1 MDTTLPSDAQAAID
15 AFQDGIIGRRLPPWL
30 RHAPAEQLPE
40 IGKALSNS
48 LRCCEQVNTVLR
60 GIEGIDSFVA
70 SALGKALD
78 QRYGLGRNPYSL
90 RFLEGRREAV
100 INSQPVGAHLTTVVY
115 EEKPL
120 LEVALRNFTAAQAQE
135 GGQPRGNRLLLP
147 RHGTVKPP
155 TSIEFAGLC
164 RELDLGERYQRHLD
178 AILTPTGSAE
188 RLVSLLVDAT
198 RYTMLVDA
206 YKARQEGTLDASELN
221 VMVAV
226 CEKGKLPRLAGDL
239 VQARQLK
246 LLGCQIEQVT
256 VFVVVEQGVLFNTTR
271 RVLLYVP
278 GDPFSPW
285 RAFESLDKL
294 NRELGRRLRDKAYQR
309 FFSRF
314 VLRRDSQAF
323 FAQVA
328 ERFDGLPGWAFR
340 DLEPR
345 LQAYPQPLFIS
356 LAQARIHQ
364 IKDDAAMIAV
374 PVARLDREVQR
385 QHDLRLAAEGWALL
399 NLASFF
405 VPGLGLALLAVT
417 AYELLG
423 EVYHGAE
430 AWQQG
435 DRQEALDHLTHVAT
449 DLAVLAT
456 AVAGV
461 GVARRVWARSAKVD
475 AMVPA
480 RLEDGTEKL
489 WQHDLTPFQSQAPVA
504 ASSPDAL
511 GIRRQDGRAW
521 IEMDGHH
528 YCLAEAGDDQW
539 QLHPVDGHGPLL
551 RHNGA
556 GAWRLWSEQP
566 ARWTDKYRMFRRLG
580 EPFSGLNDEQ
590 IDQVLLFHGL
600 DGDDLRGLHVHAQA
614 PSPGMIDSVERVRL
628 DQRIRSMIGRLR
640 SGEPVADTTV
650 LDHARRLPGASG
662 LTDQALAALAWTQRR
677 TLLQHL
683 FEALQPSDT
692 PGSAA
697 LRRVFPGLSARTAQ
711 ALVRAASSV
720 DRTRLRSSGRV
731 ALGLAEAARGSVL
744 ATRQARVF
752 EALYLD
758 TPQHADLARVV
769 LGLLRYVPG
778 GEQGVCWRLYE
789 GCLGGPILAK
799 TEQGQ
804 RAFDLVHVN
813 GTFQLHG
820 SQGTALGEAGELF
833 DVMAPAYTEAQRAA
847 MGIGDPFAH
856 NLRVIL
862 AREAARHRDEISR
875 LLGAVRPGAVRGPMR
890 LADGRIGYPLGG
902 GGVGGFASRGSALR
916 ATLRDL
922 FPWLS
927 DEQVE
932 TFADDARRSGQQIE
946 HVLADLRNEF
956 AILRMTL
963 NTWVARGQ
971 GDVREDREALRQT
984 LFNCWRRSVGVG
996 ELQINA
1002 QENLHVMFCNFR
1014 SSGLP
1019 NIPPQVSFRGVTSL
1033 SLLHLDLL
1041 EVPSS
1046 LLLAFPNLQTLDL
1059 GGNLLTRLP
1068 QPLLQI
1074 AQLRHLSLTNNRIV
1088 LNIAQTATLASCTSL
1103 QSLDLSHNPLGSRFT
1118 LAGLAE
1124 LRWLNLRDTQIS
1136 QFPLG
1141 VFDNA
1146 QLVSVDLR
1154 DNRIRYIPEGFYQLP
1169 VWQRRR
1175 FRLNANPL
1183 GEAQTL
1189 RLQASL
1195 SSDGPALDE
1204 EQVLL
1209 RMNHAR
1215 EVWGDAVAPEH
1226 RGLMLAAWDTLDA
1239 GQDAERFFR
1248 VLRQLLLS
1256 EDFRVNA
1263 RALGNRVMAVLQAMA
1278 ITPELRQN
1286 LLSVANDEWGC
1297 QDGATWCLSNLE
1309 LNLLVWQV
1317 EHAAQGES
1325 ERALLDLG
1333 RRLWRQDAVDMFA
1346 TRWALQHGRTLEG
1359 SEVGLAFRI
1368 GLRERLD
1375 LPLQVGEMSFLA
1387 ISGVLDADLAEA
1399 EAAVRDAE
1407 TPEEVARSMVDRGF
1421 WQAHLERSHPE
1432 RFAAVDL
1439 PFRRQLESVLDD
1451 EALSEGAR
1459 IDQADAIRDAQR
1471 AARRGLMLDMTIH
1484 AMEVGPKGPSIDV
1497 R

>member
-1 MDTTLPSDAQAAID
+1 MDTTVPADAQAAID

-40 IGKALSNS
+40 IGRALANS
-48 LRCCEQVNTVLR
+48 LRCCEQVNTMLR
-60 GIEGIDSFVA
+60 GIEGIDGFVA

-78 QRYGLGRNPYSL
+78 ERYGLGRNPYSL
-90 RFLEGRREAV
+90 RFLQGRREAV

-115 EEKPL
+115 EEQPL
-120 LEVALRNFTAAQAQE
+120 LEVAMRNFTAAQAQE
-135 GGQPRGNRLLLP
+135 GGQPRGNRLLVP
-147 RHGTVKPP
+147 THGTVKPP
-155 TSIEFAGLC
+155 TSIELAKLC

-178 AILTPTGSAE
+178 SILKPAGSAE
-188 RLVSLLVDAT
+188 HVVARLVDAL
-198 RYTMLVDA
+198 RYRMLVDA
-206 YKARQEGTLDASELN
+206 YKARQQGTLDDSELGLL
-221 VMVAV
+221 VAV
-226 CEKGKLPRLAGDL
+226 CEKGKLLRLAGDS

-256 VFVVVEQGVLFNTTR
+256 VFAVVEQGVLFNTTR
-271 RVLLYVP
+271 RVFLYIP
-278 GDPFSPW
+278 GDPRSPW
-285 RAFESLDKL
+285 SVFESIDKL
-294 NRELGRRLRDKAYQR
+294 NRELGRRLRDKAYRR

-328 ERFDGLPGWAFR
+328 ERFDDLADWAFR

-356 LAQARIHQ
+356 QAQARIQQ

-374 PVARLDREVQR
+374 PVAKLDREVQR

-417 AYELLG
+417 ASELLK
-423 EVYHGAE
+423 EVYHGVE
-430 AWQQG
+430 AWHEN

-449 DLAVLAT
+449 DLAIVAAT
-456 AVAGV
+456 VAGV

-475 AMVPA
+475 AMLPA
-480 RLEDGTEKL
+480 RLEDGTVKL
-489 WQHDLTPFQSQAPVA
+489 WQQDLTPFQSQVPDA
-504 ASSPDAL
+504 ASNPDAL
-511 GIRRQDGRAW
+511 GIRRQEGLAW
-521 IEMDGHH
+521 IEMDGQH
-528 YCLAEAGDDQW
+528 YRVTEAAGGDQW
-539 QLHPVDGHGPLL
+539 QLYPVDGHGPLL
-551 RHNGA
+551 HHNGA

-566 ARWTDKYRMFRRLG
+566 AVWPDKYRMFRRLG
-580 EPFSGLNDEQ
+580 EPFNRLNDEQ

-600 DGDDLRGLHVHAQA
+600 DGDDVRGLHVHAQA
-614 PSPGMIDSVERVRL
+614 PSPALIDSVERVQL
-628 DQRIRSMIGRLR
+628 DQRIRSMVGRLR
-640 SGEPVADTTV
+640 SGEPVEDATV
-650 LDHARRLPGASG
+650 LDHVRRLPGADG
-662 LTDQALAALAWTQRR
+662 LTDQALARLAWAQRR

-683 FEALQPSDT
+683 FEAMQPDDSL
-692 PGSAA
+692 GSTA
-697 LRRVFPGLSARTAQ
+697 LRRVFPGLNVRGAQ
-711 ALVRAASSV
+711 ALVQAASSV
-720 DRTRLRSSGRV
+720 DRTRLLSSGRV
-731 ALGLAEAARGSVL
+731 ALGLAEAARSSLL

-769 LGLLRYVPG
+769 VGLLRYLPG
-778 GEQGVCWRLYE
+778 GERGVGWRLYE
-789 GCLGGPILAK
+789 GWLGGPMLAK
-799 TEQGQ
+799 SEQGQ
-804 RAFDLVHVN
+804 RAFDLVHLD
-813 GTFQLHG
+813 GSFQLYDSH
-820 SQGTALGEAGELF
+820 GTARGEAGELF
-833 DVMAPAYTEAQRAA
+833 DVMAPAYTDVQREA
-847 MGIGDPFAH
+847 MGIGDPFSH
-856 NLRVIL
+856 NLRVML
-862 AREAARHRDEISR
+862 GREAVRHRDQISR
-875 LLGAVRPGAVRGPMR
+875 LLGAVRPGVVRRPMR

-927 DEQVE
+927 DQQVE
-932 TFADDARRSGQQIE
+932 TFADEARRSGQQLE
-946 HVLADLRNEF
+946 HVLTSLRNEF
-956 AILRMTL
+956 AMLRMTL
-963 NTWVARGQ
+963 NTWVARAQ
-971 GDVREDREALRQT
+971 GDVMDDREALRQT

-1002 QENLHVMFCNFR
+1002 QENLHVMFCNFKPG
-1014 SSGLP
+1014 GLP
-1019 NIPPQVSFRGVTSL
+1019 NIPVQVSFRGVTSL

-1046 LLLAFPNLQTLDL
+1046 LLLAFPSLHTLDL

-1074 AQLRHLSLTNNRIV
+1074 EQLRHLSLTNNRIV
-1088 LNIAQTATLASCTSL
+1088 LNIAQTATLASCASL
-1103 QSLDLSHNPLGSRFT
+1103 QSLDLSHNPLGRFM
-1118 LAGLAE
+1118 LAGLTE
-1124 LRWLNLRDTQIS
+1124 LRWLNLRDTQIA

-1141 VFDNA
+1141 VFDNT
-1146 QLVSVDLR
+1146 QVVSVDLR
-1154 DNRIRYIPEGFYQLP
+1154 DNRIRHIPESFFQLP
-1169 VWQRRR
+1169 VWHRRR
-1175 FRLNANPL
+1175 FRLNGNPL

-1189 RLQASL
+1189 RLQAAL
-1195 SSDGPALDE
+1195 SSDDPGLDE
-1204 EQVLL
+1204 EQALL
-1209 RMNHAR
+1209 RLQRAR

-1226 RGLMLAAWDTLDA
+1226 RGLMLAAWDSLDS
-1239 GQDAERFFR
+1239 GEDADRFFR

-1333 RRLWRQDAVDMFA
+1333 RRLWRHDAVDRFA
-1346 TRWALQHGRTLEG
+1346 TRWALRHGRMLEG

-1387 ISGVLDADLAEA
+1387 ISGVLEADLAEA
-1399 EAAVRDAE
+1399 EAAVRAAE
-1407 TPEEVARSMVDRGF
+1407 TPEEIARSMVDREF
-1421 WQAHLERSHPE
+1421 WQAHLERTHPD

-1439 PFRRQLESVLDD
+1439 PFRRQLETVLDD
-1451 EALSEGAR
+1451 EALTEGAR

-1471 AARRGLMLDMTIH
+1471 AARRGLMLDMTTQ
-1484 AMEVGPKGPSIDV
+1484 AMEVGPTGPSIDV